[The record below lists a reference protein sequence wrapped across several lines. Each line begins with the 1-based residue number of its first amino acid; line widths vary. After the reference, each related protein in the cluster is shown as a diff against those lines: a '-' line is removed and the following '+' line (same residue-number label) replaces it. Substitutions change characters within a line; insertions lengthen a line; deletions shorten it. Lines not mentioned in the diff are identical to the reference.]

1 VNVSTSIKVELGP
14 VQETLLIP
22 LLGRAEE
29 TKKKRG
35 LLRDEKAVE
44 IVDRLEY
51 DFGKW
56 RRAKSLV
63 GTSIRTRMFD
73 RYVERFLTDHPTSTI
88 VELGCGL
95 NTRFERVDNGRLR
108 WFDLDLPDVIA
119 LRRRFFED
127 EPRRTM
133 LACSVLDPEW
143 MEPVAATG
151 GPWLFVSEAVLIYL
165 QAAEVRR
172 AILQLANRFPRAELV
187 FDTTDRACVSGQGR
201 HDAMRHLPKE
211 SWFRWACD
219 DPKEVEAWSADL
231 EVVES
236 KTFAEADADIVQRMP
251 FSVRLVVRW
260 LPFLLLRKLRGY
272 RLNRVRIGSRSDIL
286 PERPALEPEQ
296 PGDDE

>member
-133 LACSVLDPEW
+133 LACSVLD
-143 MEPVAATG
+143 
-151 GPWLFVSEAVLIYL
+151 
-165 QAAEVRR
+165 
-172 AILQLANRFPRAELV
+172 
-187 FDTTDRACVSGQGR
+187 
-201 HDAMRHLPKE
+201 
-211 SWFRWACD
+211 
-219 DPKEVEAWSADL
+219 
-231 EVVES
+231 
-236 KTFAEADADIVQRMP
+236 
-251 FSVRLVVRW
+251 
-260 LPFLLLRKLRGY
+260 
-272 RLNRVRIGSRSDIL
+272 
-286 PERPALEPEQ
+286 
-296 PGDDE
+296 